1 MKWFEFP
8 VGVPPFSGHRFEF
21 GNLGGIDGGLGR
33 SHGQGFQSFL
43 FSQINVAAFGFD
55 LYSSIMDKISS
66 PRRALSHLYP
76 PIDPFD
82 QRMLDV
88 GDGHKVYVEQ
98 CGNPSG
104 LPVVV
109 LHGGP
114 GGGCSP
120 TMRRYFDPEVYRII
134 LFDQRG
140 CGRSRP
146 HASVEANTT
155 WHLVRDIEKIRETLG
170 IGKWIVFGGSWGAT
184 LSLIYAQ
191 AHPDRALHL
200 VLRGVFLMTQAEL
213 DWFYN
218 GGAAKFFPDLWDRF
232 EKLVPPE
239 ERHDMIAAYHKRLFS
254 GEMMQEVRYAR
265 AWASWENALASI
277 NNEGMGGEAPA
288 EYARAFSRLEN
299 HYFMNAGF
307 LDADNQILDN
317 AHVLRDIPGSIVQ
330 GRYDMICPP
339 ISAYNL
345 AQAWPLAELKM
356 VARAGHALSE
366 NGISEELV
374 RIMDN
379 IARQRVPH

>member
-1 MKWFEFP
+1 
-8 VGVPPFSGHRFEF
+8 
-21 GNLGGIDGGLGR
+21 
-33 SHGQGFQSFL
+33 
-43 FSQINVAAFGFD
+43 
-55 LYSSIMDKISS
+55 MDKFSS
-66 PRRALSHLYP
+66 PRRALSHLHP

-98 CGNPSG
+98 CGNPLG
-104 LPVVV
+104 QPVVV

-155 WHLVRDIEKIRETLG
+155 WHLVRDIEKIRETLA
-170 IGKWIVFGGSWGAT
+170 INRWVVFGGSWGAT
-184 LSLIYAQ
+184 LALIYAQ
-191 AHPDRALHL
+191 SHPDYVRHL
-200 VLRGVFLMTQAEL
+200 VLRGVFLMTKAEL

-218 GGAAKFFPDLWDRF
+218 GGAAMFYPDLWDRF
-232 EKLVPPE
+232 ERLIPE
-239 ERHDMIAAYHKRLFS
+239 DERDDMIAAYHRRLFS
-254 GEMMQEVRYAR
+254 GDMIQEVRYAR

-277 NNEGMGGEAPA
+277 HNDGPGGEAPA

-307 LDADNQILDN
+307 LKEDGQIMKNIEIL
-317 AHVLRDIPGSIVQ
+317 HGIPASIVQ

-339 ISAYNL
+339 VSAFNL
-345 AQAWPLAELKM
+345 AKAWPSAEIKL

-366 NGISEELV
+366 TGISEELV
-374 RIMDN
+374 RIMDR
-379 IARQRVPH
+379 IGTQDA